1 MAQELLRMEQQYENT
16 LRLRKTD
23 HDVEINKLLQDLAN
37 EREGHHSEL
46 QKMLEQW
53 EKQKAETEAEHEKQ
67 LMDMKQK
74 VAAMQVQQEEEQTR
88 VRNAKQEQAVAEGE
102 RLPWLSEKRLLLQQL
117 ECLQRAVASLE
128 HEKMELKQLNAELR
142 RTLEEVERERRRLK
156 RYCRGQSLP
165 GACGCS
171 LSGQHKM
178 PASREEESHAHC
190 SHRLAELQNQ
200 VSLLQTQLA
209 QDRRYK
215 EDYVECCAKTSQ
227 ELSDLHQE
235 LCHSLAA
242 VIREPRAAVLA
253 AETEKLGQSLK
264 LHCW

>member
-178 PASREEESHAHC
+178 PASRE
-190 SHRLAELQNQ
+190 